1 MKRIILKRGEEK
13 RILQGHPWVYDN
25 EVAQILGPSGPAVLE
40 AGETADV
47 ESAGKNYL
55 GRAIVNPAS
64 KISARIYSPSK
75 EGIDKGFFK
84 RRIRQAVSR
93 RLETCGLS
101 CESARL
107 VFAEADFLPGLI
119 IDRYAGWPLADI
131 ERAGLPRPLDFRA
144 VSDTLGPPSSWLA
157 VQFLTY
163 GMDCRCAEILAALEE
178 VLAAPLTPPGR
189 APAASP
195 AADPTVPGRAVQ
207 PTADSAVS
215 DPAAQNLSPKDTQE
229 AATAGNTVSGP
240 TERSLSS
247 QEAAAG
253 AMLGRVPF
261 GDAVSPSLGL
271 PAGIIEKS
279 GAKVRDLEGLPPQ
292 EGLIQGRFPQGGI
305 VIFENGLAFALNL
318 ESGQKTGHFLD
329 QRDNRR
335 RAAAFAKNGARVLDA
350 FSYTGGFSI
359 HAARAGAGS
368 VTAIDV
374 SAEALAALQQN
385 AALNGVESV
394 ITPIKADVFDTLR
407 SMERAKEK
415 FDLVI
420 LDPPAFAKSHTAL
433 DEAIRGYKEI
443 NLRAFKLLKS
453 GGVLVTCSCSHALDE
468 YHFKRTIAAAA
479 QDAERRIY
487 QLDFR
492 CQSPD
497 HPILIGY
504 DESLYLKAGFYR
516 VV

>member
-47 ESAGKNYL
+47 ESTGKNYL

-64 KISARIYSPSK
+64 KIIARIYSSSK

-84 RRIRQAVSR
+84 RRIRQAISR
-93 RLETCGLS
+93 RLETCDLS
-101 CESARL
+101 RESARL

-119 IDRYAGWPLADI
+119 IDRYMGWPLADTG
-131 ERAGLPRPLDFRA
+131 RASLPRPLDFHA

-163 GMDCRCAEILAALEE
+163 GMDCRRTEILDALEE
-178 VLAAPLTPPGR
+178 VLAAPLIPPGR
-189 APAASP
+189 APAASE
-195 AADPTVPGRAVQ
+195 V
-207 PTADSAVS
+207 SA
-215 DPAAQNLSPKDTQE
+215 PAAQNLSPQDTQE
-229 AATAGNTVSGP
+229 ASIAGNTVSDP
-240 TERSLSS
+240 AAQPLSPK
-247 QEAAAG
+247 ETTA
-253 AMLGRVPF
+253 
-261 GDAVSPSLGL
+261 DAVSDPVPADNSVFAPLGL

-292 EGLIQGRFPQGGI
+292 DGLICGTFPQGGI
-305 VIFENGLAFALNL
+305 VTFENGLAFALNL

-385 AALNGVESV
+385 AALNGVESI

-443 NLRAFKLLKS
+443 NLRALKLLKS